1 MLQQIESKLQDV
13 LNPVYYGSAGD
24 VKNTALW
31 NYIVFWRDSTKRSTN
46 NTSFT
51 DYYTVAI
58 IHEDWVPD
66 DLIEQIIAN
75 MESIRGVRLANSDI
89 DFNYSRKPS
98 TDAVIEIAT
107 LTFCCPRKRV

>member
-1 MLQQIESKLQDV
+1 MLELIESKLQEV
-13 LNPVYYGSAGD
+13 LNPVFYGTAGNVENID
-24 VKNTALW
+24 LW
-31 NYIVFWRDSTKRSTN
+31 NYIVFWRDSTKRSAS

-58 IHEDWVPD
+58 IHENWVPD
-66 DLIEQIIAN
+66 DLIEQIITN
-75 MESIRGVRLANSDI
+75 MESIRGVRLANSDV

-107 LTFCCPRKRV
+107 LMFYCPRKRV

>member
-1 MLQQIESKLQDV
+1 MLELIESKLQEV
-13 LNPVYYGSAGD
+13 LNPVYYGSARD
-24 VKNTALW
+24 ENIALW

-58 IHEDWVPD
+58 VHENWVPD
-66 DLIEQIIAN
+66 DIIEQTISKLEAVPG
-75 MESIRGVRLANSDI
+75 IRLSNAEIS
-89 DFNYSRKPS
+89 FNYSRKPS

-107 LTFCCPRKRV
+107 LTFCAPRKRV

>member
-1 MLQQIESKLQDV
+1 MLELIESKLQEV
-13 LNPVYYGSAGD
+13 LNPVFYGTAGNVENID
-24 VKNTALW
+24 LW
-31 NYIVFWRDSTKRSTN
+31 NYIVFWRDSTKRSAN

-58 IHEDWVPD
+58 IHENWVPD
-66 DLIEQIIAN
+66 DLIEQIITN
-75 MESIRGVRLANSDI
+75 MESIRGVRLANSDV

>member
-1 MLQQIESKLQDV
+1 MLELIESKLQEV
-13 LNPVYYGSAGD
+13 LNPVYYGSAGE
-24 VKNTALW
+24 VENTALW

-46 NTSFT
+46 YTSFT

-58 IHEDWVPD
+58 VHENWVPD
-66 DLIEQIIAN
+66 DLIEKIITN

-107 LTFCCPRKRV
+107 LTFYCPRKQV

>member
-1 MLQQIESKLQDV
+1 MLELIESKLQEV
-13 LNPVYYGSAGD
+13 LNPVYYGTAGNVENID
-24 VKNTALW
+24 LW

-58 IHEDWVPD
+58 IHENWVPD
-66 DLIEQIIAN
+66 DLIEQIITN
-75 MESIRGVRLANSDI
+75 MESIRGVRLATSDI

>member
-1 MLQQIESKLQDV
+1 MLELIESKLQEV
-13 LNPVYYGSAGD
+13 LNPVFYGTAGNVENID
-24 VKNTALW
+24 LW
-31 NYIVFWRDSTKRSTN
+31 NYCVFWRDSTKRSPN
-46 NTSFT
+46 NTGFT

-58 IHEDWVPD
+58 IHENWVPD
-66 DLIEQIIAN
+66 DLIEQVITN
-75 MESIRGVRLANSDI
+75 MESIRGARLANSDI